1 MLCPGSSGGCRLG
14 LGEICAQIVGV
25 KAHAGASVMEAS
37 QFLWTSMLF
46 ASVHFEM
53 QGQLTEL
60 QHAIITHFYRI
71 ALSEQ
76 QQHVIHK
83 TNKHAVSTDSIQ

>member
-1 MLCPGSSGGCRLG
+1 MLCPGSSDGCQLG
-14 LGEICAQIVGV
+14 WGKICAQIVAV
-25 KAHAGASVMEAS
+25 AAHAGSSVMEAS
-37 QFLWTSMLF
+37 QFLWISMLF

-60 QHAIITHFYRI
+60 QHAIITHFYRT

-76 QQHVIHK
+76 QQHAIHK